1 MTKEIELYAVCQDT
15 SEIGVYLNGFM
26 KHTGLMVRQEQ
37 DGTKVW
43 NRKSGK
49 TVFDPKKHYTL
60 SNEEGRQEFAD
71 DLDEMGLLG
80 KHYYVRGSFQS
91 AEWAEHK
98 SIDLSGCYEDSFDVG
113 DFLTDEEA
121 IEAVEEI
128 QSEHDEAACQM
139 LKEEGFDD
147 DLGGDGPCYAAH
159 LYRSEEDEDVRVE
172 L

>member
-1 MTKEIELYAVCQDT
+1 MKEIELYAVCQGT
-15 SEIGVYLNGFM
+15 SEIAVRLNGFM
-26 KHTGLMVRQEQ
+26 KHTGLHVCQEK
-37 DGTKVW
+37 DGTKLW
-43 NRKSGK
+43 NRKNGK
-49 TVFDPKKHYTL
+49 TVFAPKKHYTL
-60 SNEEGRQEFAD
+60 SNEQGRQEFAD
-71 DLDEMGLLG
+71 DLEALGLLG
-80 KHYYVRGSFQS
+80 KHYYVRGSFRS

-121 IEAVEEI
+121 IEAVENI

-139 LKEEGFDD
+139 LREAGFDD

-159 LYRSEEDEDVRVE
+159 LYREEEDEDVQVE